1 MRFIR
6 YTITCLFILVL
17 YSCFAATS
25 MEFNSARTYARI
37 EDNLIEAEKWAIKAM
52 EIEPDNAQV
61 PWFLAN
67 EVYRPQKQKDKVAR
81 MFKEALKRKDSD
93 LERPFKAS
101 GVEITTVHQ
110 AIRNE
115 ASSIH
120 NDGIKLLKR
129 GKKNKAIAKFIFS
142 MSLNPRLIENYI
154 TLSDMSYDQ
163 NNLNEA
169 IEYINEGLIVNNE
182 NIDLIFRKSKYARIN
197 KEYDLAIKSL
207 QSIQLKSSDK
217 NDNLSIMI
225 DKEIFMIYIDK
236 EDYLN
241 AISHGTVLV
250 EKMLENIDIE
260 DNVLSESCYNLAV
273 CNRTVG
279 YDLYNSVVET
289 INLGVEDKDTITA
302 SLANAKEAIIYLK
315 ASKEKFYDASSF
327 NPDDK
332 VSSNYAK
339 ELNKIIKQLKKLFI
353 PALEKKL

>member
-1 MRFIR
+1 MCFIR
-6 YTITCLFILVL
+6 YTVTCLLVLML

-37 EDNLIEAEKWAIKAM
+37 EDNLDEAEKWALKAL

-67 EVYRPQKQKDKVAR
+67 EVYRPQKQKDQVAK
-81 MFKEALKRKDSD
+81 MFKEALKRKDSN
-93 LERPFKAS
+93 LERPFKS
-101 GVEITTVHQ
+101 DGIDIKTVHQ

-142 MSLNPRLIENYI
+142 ISLNPNLVENYI
-154 TLSDMSYDQ
+154 ALSDLSYER
-163 NNLNEA
+163 NNLSEA
-169 IEYINEGLIVNNE
+169 IEYLDQGFIVNGD
-182 NIDLIFRKSKYARIN
+182 NIDLVFRKSKYARIN
-197 KEYDLAIKSL
+197 KDYDLAISSL
-207 QSIQLKSSDK
+207 QAITTKD
-217 NDNLSIMI
+217 NDLAIMI
-225 DKEIFMIYIDK
+225 DKEIFMIYIDM
-236 EDYLN
+236 EDYHS

-250 EKMLENIDIE
+250 EEMLENIDIE
-260 DNVLSESCYNLAV
+260 DTILSESCYNLAV
-273 CNRTVG
+273 CNRTLG
-279 YDLYNSVVET
+279 YDLYNSVVEN
-289 INLGVEDKDTITA
+289 INLGIEDKDA
-302 SLANAKEAIIYLK
+302 VKESLDNAKKAIIYLK
-315 ASKEKFYDASSF
+315 AAKEKFYDASSF

-339 ELNKIIKQLKKLFI
+339 ELNKIIKQLRKLFI